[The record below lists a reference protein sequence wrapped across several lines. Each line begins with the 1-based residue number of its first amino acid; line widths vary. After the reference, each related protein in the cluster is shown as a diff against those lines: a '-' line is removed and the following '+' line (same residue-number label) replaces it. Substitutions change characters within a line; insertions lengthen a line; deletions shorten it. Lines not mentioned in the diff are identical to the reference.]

1 MDSGRGEPHDLD
13 VKLVKG
19 DFADPE
25 GYRPYLEGAYGV
37 FINTDCG
44 WITSLT
50 GSAYYGPHIA
60 SMLISVWSI
69 WPEVGYDTPKA
80 MATVIKCGEAVLAEC
95 ARAEVQHVVYSGLT
109 QSCETTPEMYSEA
122 CFTSTS

>member
-1 MDSGRGEPHDLD
+1 MGGVNLHDLD

-25 GYRPYLEGAYGV
+25 GYRPYMEGAYGV
-37 FINTDCG
+37 FINTDCEC
-44 WITSLT
+44 ITSLT
-50 GSAYYGPHIA
+50 GSARYGLHFAWVLTP
-60 SMLISVWSI
+60 VWSI

-80 MATVIKCGEAVLAEC
+80 IATEIKYGGAILAEC
-95 ARAEVQHVVYSGLT
+95 ARAGIQHVVYSGLT

-122 CFTSTS
+122 CFTSMS